1 MRIWTSLAVL
11 AAIVGGIVFTSLAAS
26 AWTNCT
32 TNCNSYG
39 NQTTCT
45 RSCF

>member
-1 MRIWTSLAVL
+1 MRIVTTLALL
-11 AAIVGGIVFTSLAAS
+11 AAIVGGVAFS
-26 AWTNCT
+26 ANAYQNCT
-32 TNCNSYG
+32 TNCQHYG